1 MAKIVKKDHIE
12 ELVDELEETKFL
24 IESIPLDRRLNEN
37 YRHSFNKKADILEK
51 SVTTAIKYSEASSF
65 AVFVGMVLTIMF
77 LGAITIKFVPHL
89 PIHIIFIS
97 GFVLLL
103 ITFGTYISKNGVSDG
118 YIERLDGNIKDL
130 AQALRVYG
138 SLRSVSDQHMIETI
152 DTINT
157 LIDDLEEKFG

>member
-1 MAKIVKKDHIE
+1 
-12 ELVDELEETKFL
+12 
-24 IESIPLDRRLNEN
+24 
-37 YRHSFNKKADILEK
+37 
-51 SVTTAIKYSEASSF
+51 
-65 AVFVGMVLTIMF
+65 MVLTIMF